1 MADLGE
7 LHDALR
13 TAVADGAGYKVFF
26 YAAGKNGAGLRHGF
40 IAVVDA
46 NTCQVNFEQ
55 LDSERALSE
64 IAGLQFIKVQAL
76 RMLDQNPATGSNP
89 LQNTRHVL
97 SQLDPALQAGREPS
111 PAAVGQIATG
121 RSLPESENAQAPAP
135 VAEARQSDRD
145 LAHARLKAQATA
157 LLQTY
162 YGNSAAQKV
171 ADIAARHPPLTEPV
185 QFLDACRQLA
195 ALLVGALKANEVFK
209 DLYDTL

>member
-1 MADLGE
+1 MADLRE

-13 TAVADGAGYKVFF
+13 LAVADGAGHKVFF

-40 IAVVDA
+40 IAIVDA
-46 NTCQVNFEQ
+46 DTCQVNFEQ
-55 LDSERALSE
+55 LDSEHALSE
-64 IAGLQFIKVQAL
+64 IVGLQFIKVQAL

-97 SQLDPALQAGREPS
+97 NQLDPALRSSREPS
-111 PAAVGQIATG
+111 PPVGQLASG
-121 RSLPESENAQAPAP
+121 RSLPESNNARVQ
-135 VAEARQSDRD
+135 VTEAQPGDRGD
-145 LAHARLKAQATA
+145 AYGRLKDKATA

-171 ADIAARHPPLTEPV
+171 ADIAAKHPPLTEPV
-185 QFLDACRQLA
+185 QFLDACRQSA
-195 ALLVGALKANEVFK
+195 AVLVGALKANEVFK

>member
-7 LHDALR
+7 LHEALR
-13 TAVADGAGYKVFF
+13 TAVADGAGHKVFF

-40 IAVVDA
+40 IA
-46 NTCQVNFEQ
+46 CQVNFEQ

-64 IAGLQFIKVQAL
+64 ITGLQFIKVQAL

-89 LQNTRHVL
+89 LQTTRHVL
-97 SQLDPALQAGREPS
+97 SQLDPALQPGREPL
-111 PAAVGQIATG
+111 PAAGQVTTG
-121 RSLPESENAQAPAP
+121 RSLPESDDAQTPAP
-135 VAEARQSDRD
+135 VAEAQPSDRD
-145 LAHARLKAQATA
+145 LAHARLKEQATA

>member
-13 TAVADGAGYKVFF
+13 LAVADGAGHKVFF

-46 NTCQVNFEQ
+46 DTCQINFEQ

-89 LQNTRHVL
+89 LQNSHHVL
-97 SQLDPALQAGREPS
+97 SRLDPALLSSREPS
-111 PAAVGQIATG
+111 PPASPTTTG
-121 RSLPESENAQAPAP
+121 SSLPESDIARAYP
-135 VAEARQSDRD
+135 AEALQSERD
-145 LAHARLKAQATA
+145 LAHARLKEQATA

-209 DLYDTL
+209 DLYETL

>member
-13 TAVADGAGYKVFF
+13 RAVEDGAGHKVFF

-46 NTCQVNFEQ
+46 DTCQVNFEQ

-64 IAGLQFIKVQAL
+64 IAALQFIKVQAL

-97 SQLDPALQAGREPS
+97 NQLDPALQPGREPS
-111 PAAVGQIATG
+111 PVAGQVTTG
-121 RSLPESENAQAPAP
+121 RSLPESDDAQAPAL
-135 VAEARQSDRD
+135 VTEAQPSDRD
-145 LAHARLKAQATA
+145 PAHARLKEQATA

-185 QFLDACRQLA
+185 VFLDACRQLA